1 MKEFHNKRGGGG
13 GGGEGGGMRRGREDK
28 MQITMTRL
36 GGGSGLQVSVG
47 SRGNKKKFNVK
58 NFRRNTINWL
68 RRVGLMRSSN
78 AYWSVRLRDSLRWF
92 QNSITIKLISGCS
105 YWRPFLTP
113 EFNEAFAAFHRNSP
127 FARSSVAARSAVL
140 MVLEFRP
147 RSRNSHCSRKIWMS
161 SQRFS
166 VFFRRWRERG

>member
-13 GGGEGGGMRRGREDK
+13 VEEEEGGERTKCRLR
-28 MQITMTRL
+28 MTRL
-36 GGGSGLQVSVG
+36 GGGSGLQGSVG
-47 SRGNKKKFNVK
+47 SRGNKTKFNIK

-68 RRVGLMRSSN
+68 RRVELMRSSN

-92 QNSITIKLISGCS
+92 RNSITIKLISGS

-127 FARSSVAARSAVL
+127 FAGSSVVARSGVL
-140 MVLEFRP
+140 MVVEFRP